1 MSLEQLVGQLLLLV
15 LPRTYCMSEVVS
27 VSQLAWPI
35 VREQHVLYFLF
46 RCNYLWW
53 SSEALNYVS
62 YKLVPLAYAVCV
74 CTHVCRCVQVCM
86 CVCACVCTGVY
97 ACVCMYICVCVCVHV
112 CVRTC
117 VCAYVYICVCTFVYV
132 CFAVAITTATV
143 TVLTYV
149 LYNTNFVYYWTAC
162 CQVNTT
168 TRTGIK
174 FGR

>member
-74 CTHVCRCVQVCM
+74 CTHVCRCV
-86 CVCACVCTGVY
+86 Y
-97 ACVCMYICVCVCVHV
+97 RCVCVCVHACVHVCVQVCMCVYACTFVCMCVHVCACVYV

-117 VCAYVYICVCTFVYV
+117 VCAYVCICVCTFVYV
-132 CFAVAITTATV
+132 CVLLWQLPLPST

-149 LYNTNFVYYWTAC
+149 L
-162 CQVNTT
+162 
-168 TRTGIK
+168 
-174 FGR
+174 